1 MFTLDD
7 QFGRTH
13 REAEV
18 FGDGPVVVLA
28 GAQRQAPDAMRRWEH
43 ALRTRVPEGTRIIGL
58 SNFKRLPFFV
68 PKGVVTKGLAEQLPN
83 IPVLCDWKGEVYV
96 DLGFPAGAVM
106 SGGVP
111 ITADLDDILVIR
123 SDPQHALVIPVDLQ
137 KMLDHG
143 DSSDNVLLREDDI
156 VIVNP
161 KLAII
166 AIIGLLPKCIGL
178 AFELRY
184 VLARLDRKHRTDPS
198 DAALTPLPEIADVTR

>member
-83 IPVLCDWKGEVYV
+83 IPVLCDWKGQVYV
-96 DLGFPAGAVM
+96 DLGFPAGAVISVGVFGAAGERLGIIPGEQTK
-106 SGGVP
+106 SGL
-111 ITADLDDILVIR
+111 AEVI
-123 SDPQHALVIPVDLQ
+123 A
-137 KMLDHG
+137 
-143 DSSDNVLLREDDI
+143 
-156 VIVNP
+156 
-161 KLAII
+161 
-166 AIIGLLPKCIGL
+166 LLP
-178 AFELRY
+178 
-184 VLARLDRKHRTDPS
+184 H
-198 DAALTPLPEIADVTR
+198 